1 YKQGNANITAYGE
14 YVAYDINGNIKNLVR
29 STGDATDNE
38 IAMDDLA
45 YTYQNGNGNSN
56 RLMKVVENVTAGSG
70 TGGFNNGTSGTNND
84 YTYDDNGN
92 MLSDLNKGIT
102 GITYNHLNLPTQ
114 VYWAADKKIDYLY
127 NAAGQKVKKTVRDGN
142 TQKVVDYLDGI
153 QYAGGNLQFLPTAEG
168 YVKATQINET
178 PTNPDY
184 AFIYV
189 FKYTDHLGNVRLCFS
204 KDPVKH
210 HLKIMEENHYYP
222 CWLKHS

>member
-1 YKQGNANITAYGE
+1 YKYNIRGWLTDINSVGLMLYGKDQVPPGLGDDLFAFKIQYNTLANGGSSVTDPLYNGNIAQTFWKTAEDNILRGYHYTYDQMNRLRRADSYKQGNANITAYGE

-114 VYWAADKKIDYLY
+114 VYWAADKKI
-127 NAAGQKVKKTVRDGN
+127 
-142 TQKVVDYLDGI
+142 
-153 QYAGGNLQFLPTAEG
+153 
-168 YVKATQINET
+168 
-178 PTNPDY
+178 
-184 AFIYV
+184 
-189 FKYTDHLGNVRLCFS
+189 
-204 KDPVKH
+204 
-210 HLKIMEENHYYP
+210 
-222 CWLKHS
+222 